1 MGVKYLHADGIV
13 VRQGIYQESLTQ
25 NADLGRFIDL
35 EDGRRYRYC
44 KAEGAITKGHVCQ
57 SAAIDGNHNYVTQT
71 GYTLAIGDKDDIN
84 VLMGGTVV
92 KNDYAEGFLVVNN
105 DTGEGEM
112 YKVRKNSGAYSP
124 CVISLYDAIRV
135 ATAAASELSLI
146 QSKYRDVFVCAAGA
160 QPTGVLVG
168 VPNITVTTGGY
179 FFWAQTR
186 GFCTVQV
193 ETAATVGIAV
203 TIADTTT
210 AGAVELK
217 AALTDLTVGTALYT
231 ADADLD
237 YIVVDLK
244 LE

>member
-13 VRQGIYQESLTQ
+13 IRQGIYQEDLTQ

-71 GYTLAIGDKDDIN
+71 GYTLAIGDQDDLSI
-84 VLMGGTVV
+84 VVTVAPT
-92 KNDYAEGFLVVNN
+92 KNDYAEGFLVINN

-112 YKVRKNSGAYSP
+112 YKIRKNSATSP
-124 CVISLYDAIRV
+124 CIVSLFDPIRV
-135 ATAAASELSLI
+135 ATAAASEASLI
-146 QSKYRDVFVCAAGA
+146 QNKYRDVFVCAAGA

-179 FFWAQTR
+179 FFWAQVR
-186 GFCTVQV
+186 GFCTMQV

-210 AGAVELK
+210 AGAIELK

-231 ADADLD
+231 ADNDLD
-237 YIVVDLK
+237 YIVVDLR

>member
-13 VRQGIYQESLTQ
+13 IRQGIYQEDLTQ

-35 EDGRRYRYC
+35 EDGRRFRYC
-44 KAEGAITKGHVCQ
+44 KAEGAITKGHICQ

-71 GYTLAIGDKDDIN
+71 GYTLAIGDQDDLSI
-84 VLMGGTVV
+84 VVTVAPT
-92 KNDYAEGFLVVNN
+92 KNDYAEGFLVINN

-112 YKVRKNSGAYSP
+112 YKIKKNSGTSP
-124 CVISLYDAIRV
+124 CIVSLYDPIRV
-135 ATAAASELSLI
+135 ATAAASEASLI
-146 QSKYRDVFVCAAGA
+146 QNKYRDVFVCAAGA

-179 FFWAQTR
+179 FFWAQVR
-186 GFCTVQV
+186 GFCVMQV

-210 AGAVELK
+210 AGAIELK